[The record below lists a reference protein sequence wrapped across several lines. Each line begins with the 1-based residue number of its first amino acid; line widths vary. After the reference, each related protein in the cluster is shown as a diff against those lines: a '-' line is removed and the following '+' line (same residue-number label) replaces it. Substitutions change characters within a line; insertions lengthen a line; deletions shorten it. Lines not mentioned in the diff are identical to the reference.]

1 MDKIGFQI
9 KVRVIDIEV
18 QYVDNDYTCIIFS
31 VLPVMQRAWRER
43 NPASRIKAAKDALE
57 KNPE

>member
-1 MDKIGFQI
+1 MARDKTRFLV
-9 KVRVIDIEV
+9 KVKVSDKEV
-18 QYVDNDYTCIIFS
+18 DDNHTYIIFF
-31 VLPVMQRAWRER
+31 VFPVMQRAWRER